1 MAHYPV
7 LLEEVEQYLEIEPDG
22 VYVDCT
28 LGAGGYAERILG
40 RLTTGRLI
48 AIDRDETAIE
58 AAQQKLERFKDKV
71 TFYHGSF
78 GEIEQAAGPHAQLAG
93 VVADLGF
100 SRTQIEDAGRGF
112 SFQSEG
118 PLDMRFDRRQE
129 LTAADIVNHYN
140 EKRIADLLYELGG
153 ERRSRR
159 VAGAIVRGRPIYDSA
174 RLAGIVAKAVPRAPG
189 MKIHP
194 ATRTFQA
201 LRIAVN
207 DELGQLE
214 RLLKVAP
221 PLLRPGGR
229 LAVVSFHSLEDGRV
243 KRSFQEWA
251 RSDEY
256 DRITRRAVRPTEEEI
271 RRNAASRSAKLR
283 VLARAR

>member
-22 VYVDCT
+22 TYVDCT
-28 LGAGGYAERILG
+28 LGAASYAERILG

-58 AAQQKLERFKDKV
+58 AAKEKLERFKDKV

-78 GEIEQAAGPHAQLAG
+78 GEIEQAAGPRAHLAG

-100 SRTQIEDAGRGF
+100 SRTQIEDAARGF

-118 PLDMRFDRRQE
+118 SLDMRFDRRQE
-129 LTAADIVNHYN
+129 LTAADIVNHYD

-159 VAGAIVRGRPIYDSA
+159 VAGAIVRGRPIYDTA
-174 RLAGIVAKAVPRAPG
+174 RLAGIVAKAVPRSPG

-207 DELGQLE
+207 DELGQLD

-221 PLLRPGGR
+221 PLLKPGGR
-229 LAVVSFHSLEDGRV
+229 FVVVSFHSLEDGRV
-243 KRSFQEWA
+243 KRAFQEWA

-256 DRITRRAVRPTEEEI
+256 ERITRKAVGPTDEEVRE
-271 RRNAASRSAKLR
+271 NAASRSAKLR
-283 VLARAR
+283 VLARTR

>member
-1 MAHYPV
+1 MAHFPV

-22 VYVDCT
+22 IYVDCT
-28 LGAGGYAERILG
+28 LGATGYAERILE

-58 AAQQKLERFKDKV
+58 AAKQKLERFNEKV

-78 GEIEQAAGPHAQLAG
+78 SEIEQAAGLQTQLAG
-93 VVADLGF
+93 IVADLGF
-100 SRTQIEDAGRGF
+100 SRTQIEDAERGL

-129 LTAADIVNHYN
+129 LTAADIVNHYD

-159 VAGAIVRGRPIYDSA
+159 VAGAIVRGRPIYDTA
-174 RLAGIVAKAVPRAPG
+174 RLAGIVAKAVPRSPG
-189 MKIHP
+189 KKIHP

-207 DELGQLE
+207 DELGQLDL
-214 RLLKVAP
+214 LLKVAP

-229 LAVVSFHSLEDGRV
+229 MAVVSFHSLEDGRV

-256 DRITRRAVRPTEEEI
+256 ERITRKAVSPTEDEI
-271 RRNAASRSAKLR
+271 WRNAASRSAKLR
-283 VLARAR
+283 VLARTR

>member
-1 MAHYPV
+1 LAHYPV

-58 AAQQKLERFKDKV
+58 AAQQKLEQFKDKV

-78 GEIEQAAGPHAQLAG
+78 GEIEQAAGPHGHLAG

-112 SFQSEG
+112 SFQTEG

-140 EKRIADLLYELGG
+140 EKRIADLLFELGG

-159 VAGAIVRGRPIYDSA
+159 VSGAIVRGRPIYDSA
-174 RLAGIVAKAVPRAPG
+174 RLAEIVAKAVPRTPG

-207 DELGQLE
+207 DEMGQLD

-229 LAVVSFHSLEDGRV
+229 MAVVSFHRLEDGRV
-243 KRSFQEWA
+243 KRAFQEWA
-251 RSDEY
+251 RSDAYE
-256 DRITRRAVRPTEEEI
+256 RITRRAVRPTAEEI
-271 RRNAASRSAKLR
+271 RQNAASRSAKLR
-283 VLARAR
+283 VLARTR